1 MEFITEMPL
10 LLSLPSGNFVI
21 STAVSALAFFIAA
34 QFLEG
39 VQMKSLMTA
48 GFVALLVSILNSFLV
63 EYLATDYGISITGL
77 LGFVT
82 NAVVILVSSAVL
94 SGFKVKGIKWALIL
108 AVVVSLLNGF
118 LFKLLEHLLTK
129 AG

>member
-1 MEFITEMPL
+1 MELLIDIPL
-10 LLSLPSGNFVI
+10 LLTLPSGNFVATI
-21 STAVSALAFFIAA
+21 VVSTLAFFIAA

-48 GFVALLVSILNSFLV
+48 GFVAIMVAILNAALV

-77 LGFVT
+77 LTFVT
-82 NAVVILVSSAVL
+82 TAVVILLASAVL
-94 SGFKVKGIKWALIL
+94 TGFKVKGLKWALIL

-118 LFKLLEHLLTK
+118 LFKLLEQLLNR
-129 AG
+129 

>member
-1 MEFITEMPL
+1 MEFLIDTPL
-10 LLSLPSGNFVI
+10 LLTMPSGNFLASIVV
-21 STAVSALAFFIAA
+21 STLAFFISA

-48 GFVALLVSILNSFLV
+48 GFVAIIVAILNAALV

-82 NAVVILVSSAVL
+82 NAVVILLASAVL
-94 SGFKVKGIKWALIL
+94 TGFKVKGIKWALIL

-118 LFKLLEHLLTK
+118 LFKLLEQLLNK
-129 AG
+129 